1 LPVHGDRVE
10 QAISFILEPDCKVK
24 ESLTVDHIVR
34 LLCIG
39 AQRTLSAVRSVQLNE
54 YAHMSNIYY
63 SRVTQG
69 LLAVAATSATVLVLQ
84 LAMLA

>member
-1 LPVHGDRVE
+1 
-10 QAISFILEPDCKVK
+10 
-24 ESLTVDHIVR
+24 
-34 LLCIG
+34 
-39 AQRTLSAVRSVQLNE
+39 
-54 YAHMSNIYY
+54 MSNIYY